1 MNEANTDIYI
11 LCNHIINMQNFIL
24 EQNTQKTP
32 MLEKSVANTCFMI
45 KEFYDRKN
53 LQVDSFKDGVLYTK
67 NVSLWHHQK

>member
-32 MLEKSVANTCFMI
+32 MLEKKCCQ
-45 KEFYDRKN
+45 YLLHD
-53 LQVDSFKDGVLYTK
+53 
-67 NVSLWHHQK
+67 